1 MRSLRGLLAALVML
15 TLSQGVIALQE
26 PPPRSPRN
34 ASYRLE
40 ATLDPVNRLILGRG
54 RLTWR
59 NIATVPA
66 TELRFHM
73 YWNAWRHPSS
83 SWLREQ
89 ALGRDRTLAER
100 PDEDRASIDLTTLAL
115 VGAGGRQEVLP
126 RARYIAPDD
135 GNAEDQTVLA
145 VALDRPVQP
154 GESLDVDFAWT
165 ARVPRTYARTG
176 GLGDFFFIAQW
187 FPKIGVLEDTG
198 WHCRQFHAA
207 TEFYADYGVYDVRLT
222 VPRGW
227 VVGATGREQGQTPDS
242 AGTHTTHHYRAH
254 DVHDFAWTTS
264 PDYQERRQRFEAPGL
279 PAVDMRLLLQPEHE
293 SQAERHFEA
302 TRATLR
308 YFGTWF
314 GAYPY
319 DHLTVIDPVT
329 IVNPAAQGGS
339 AGGMEYPTLFTAGT
353 RRFAPWRGAQPEE
366 VTIHEAGHQFWYGV
380 VGTNEF
386 DHAWM
391 DEGITT
397 YATARMMEEAFPGR
411 FVIVERYFGGLIPW
425 AYTDVAWS
433 RDVHGN
439 RLNPYRRAPA
449 RDRPS
454 TPTWQYWPGTAAVT
468 TYTKTALWLAT
479 LERVLGWET
488 MQRVL
493 AAYFSKGAFRHP
505 TPDEFFVTASDVSGR
520 DLTWFVD
527 AVYRSAATF
536 DYSVEQVTDQ
546 VADSGARDST
556 VVVRRLGTGVFP
568 IDVRVSFGDGADVT
582 ERWDGQGEWRA
593 FRYRRGARVTTVE
606 VDPARVLLL
615 DLNTTNNTWTARPRG
630 ADAARHWSLRW
641 LIWLQNVLLTYAF
654 VA

>member
-1 MRSLRGLLAALVML
+1 MRSLWGLSAALVML
-15 TLSQGVIALQE
+15 TLSQGVVARQE

-34 ASYRLE
+34 ASYALE

-54 RLTWR
+54 RLSWR
-59 NIATVPA
+59 NIASVPA
-66 TELRFHM
+66 TELRFHT

-100 PDEDRASIDLTTLAL
+100 PDEDRASIDLTALAIA
-115 VGAGGRQEVLP
+115 GANGRHDLLP

-135 GNAEDQTVLA
+135 GNAADQTVLA
-145 VALDRPVQP
+145 VALDHPVQP
-154 GESLDVDFAWT
+154 GESLEVDLAWT
-165 ARVPRTYARTG
+165 ARVPRTFARTG
-176 GLGDFFFIAQW
+176 ALGDFFFIAQW
-187 FPKIGVLEDTG
+187 FPKIGVFEDAG
-198 WHCRQFHAA
+198 WKCRQFHAA

-227 VVGATGREQGQTPDS
+227 VVGATGREQGQTPDA

-264 PDYQERRQRFEAPGL
+264 PDYVERRERFEEPGL
-279 PAVDMRLLLQPEHE
+279 PAVDMRLLLQPEHAN
-293 SQAERHFEA
+293 QADRHFDA

-329 IVNPAAQGGS
+329 IVNAAAQGGG

-353 RRFAPWRGAQPEE
+353 RRLAPWRGAQPEE

-380 VGTNEF
+380 VATNEF

-391 DEGITT
+391 DEGLTT
-397 YATARMMEEAFPGR
+397 YATARAMQEAFPGR
-411 FVIVERYFGGLIPW
+411 FVVVERYFGGFVPW
-425 AYTDVAWS
+425 AYRDVGWS

-449 RDRPS
+449 WDRPS

-493 AAYFSKGAFRHP
+493 AAHFSKGAFRHP
-505 TPDEFFVTASDVSGR
+505 TPDEFFATASTVSGR
-520 DLTWFVD
+520 DLSWFVD

-546 VADSGARDST
+546 VTDSGAMDST
-556 VVVRRLGTGVFP
+556 IIVRRLGSGVFP
-568 IDVRVSFGDGADVT
+568 VDVKVSFADGADVT
-582 ERWDGQGEWRA
+582 ERWDGEAGWRA
-593 FRYRRGARVTTVE
+593 FRYRRGARVITVE

-615 DLNTTNNTWTARPRG
+615 DLDTTNNTWTARPSG